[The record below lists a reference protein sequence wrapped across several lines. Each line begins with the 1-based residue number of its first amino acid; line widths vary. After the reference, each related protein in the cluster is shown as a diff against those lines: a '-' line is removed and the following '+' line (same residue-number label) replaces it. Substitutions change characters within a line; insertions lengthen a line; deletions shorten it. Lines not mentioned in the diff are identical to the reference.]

1 MVIKGCNS
9 KKDFVKNKQIFAKN
23 IYTQNS
29 SNINEGIEEFK
40 KFFYIKDKKYWKDF
54 IIKPE
59 FLRVQFDERFV
70 YKLANFLKYQTSY
83 QVKKLP
89 FDMVKELYFAYYPFI
104 EEEKEEL
111 FKDGFYEFF
120 KVLFENENI
129 EDIIEKHEDPNLWN
143 EVIKYSVYYGL
154 YKSVKNNG
162 SEQEVEL
169 WEGYIR
175 EISGREFYLKDDV
188 KTNIDTTIYPMIAF
202 LISEAPRF
210 SDEIYGYLIDAFD
223 LSKIKYTSKLK
234 MLEPIYKAI
243 EEKGVLIESL
253 KIKQEV
259 DRKEILFLM
268 EKIKELYSLEDESDR
283 KKIKEFFESE
293 IFNKHKLDIKFLN
306 RHLLK
311 FAVLDASL
319 FSKIF
324 LEEYTRFYDKLYS
337 EVSTEVGKEVYDI
350 LMENFNNNNDDIG
363 SNYVEILCEKE
374 EWIKKYFFEEGFTHV
389 WKSTNKAAMRTVY
402 REILLE
408 HFKAFINKKN
418 YEWDLLDDGHL
429 YALKRNNTYEFIYDK
444 VEEKVTLSCKEYLD
458 LLEKLLDLY
467 MGKYFC
473 TLSEKEKWKTLR
485 ESAED
490 IYVF

>member
-120 KVLFENENI
+120 NVLFENENI

-283 KKIKEFFESE
+283 KKIKEFFE
-293 IFNKHKLDIKFLN
+293 
-306 RHLLK
+306 
-311 FAVLDASL
+311 
-319 FSKIF
+319 
-324 LEEYTRFYDKLYS
+324 
-337 EVSTEVGKEVYDI
+337 
-350 LMENFNNNNDDIG
+350 
-363 SNYVEILCEKE
+363 
-374 EWIKKYFFEEGFTHV
+374 
-389 WKSTNKAAMRTVY
+389 

>member
-1 MVIKGCNS
+1 MTVKRCNS
-9 KKDFVKNKQIFAKN
+9 
-23 IYTQNS
+23 TE
-29 SNINEGIEEFK
+29 INEGIEEFK
-40 KFFYIKDKKYWKDF
+40 KFFYIKDKKDWKDF

-59 FLRVQFDERFV
+59 FLKVQFDERFV
-70 YKLANFLKYQTSY
+70 YKLADFFKYQTSY
-83 QVKKLP
+83 KVKKLP
-89 FDMVKELYFAYYPFI
+89 FDMVKELYFAYFPFI

-120 KVLFENENI
+120 KVLFKNESI

-143 EVIKYSVYYGL
+143 EVVKYFVYYGL

-162 SEQEVEL
+162 SKQKVEL

-175 EISGREFYLKDDV
+175 QISGREFYLKDDV
-188 KTNIDTTIYPMIAF
+188 KTNIDITVYPMIAF

-210 SDEIYGYLIDAFD
+210 PDEVYDYLIDAFD
-223 LSKIKYTSKLK
+223 LARIKYTSKLQI
-234 MLEPIYKAI
+234 LEPIYKAI
-243 EEKGVLIESL
+243 EEKGVLIENL
-253 KIKQEV
+253 KIKQDV

-268 EKIKELYSLEDESDR
+268 ENIKDLYSLENESDR
-283 KKIKEFFESE
+283 KKIRDFFESE

-324 LEEYTRFYDKLYS
+324 LEEYKRFYDKLYS

-350 LMENFNNNNDDIG
+350 LMENINNNDNIEK
-363 SNYVEILCEKE
+363 NCVEILYEKE
-374 EWIKKYFFEEGFTHV
+374 EWIKKYFFEEGFTRV

-402 REILLE
+402 REILSE

-444 VEEKVTLSCKEYLD
+444 VEEKVILSCKEYLD
-458 LLEKLLDLY
+458 LLEELLDLY

-473 TLSEKEKWKTLR
+473 TLSEKKSGKH
-485 ESAED
+485 
-490 IYVF
+490 